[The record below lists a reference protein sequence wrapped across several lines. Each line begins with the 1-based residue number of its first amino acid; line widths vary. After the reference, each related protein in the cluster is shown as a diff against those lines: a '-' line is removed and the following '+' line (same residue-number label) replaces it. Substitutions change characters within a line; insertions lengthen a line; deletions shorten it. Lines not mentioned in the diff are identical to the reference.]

1 MYLSILYGRYFY
13 FNGILLHMTKSN
25 CYRIGRIFLILFT
38 LFFLCVGNMYAAEGD
53 GTVNYYADMMDDS
66 YYADLLKYVFDGN
79 PLDGVMERYVLLE
92 EHMTSSD
99 YEDWMKSAALARAA
113 LICGRYAEQ
122 CGDEDLATD
131 FMEMADGKIA
141 EAREE
146 GAPESAVGVLE
157 ALSLSF
163 WYLID
168 GSISKGMKF
177 PKMAD
182 NLYKNYSEDFHVLL
196 LEADRYL
203 HSPGIVGGNKK
214 KGLSL
219 FQEAEAV
226 MNQNGAAIWDK
237 FSVYSGLAF
246 GYDSRKDKENAKKYT
261 DLAYEIYK
269 ADETVNE
276 LREKYN

>member
-1 MYLSILYGRYFY
+1 
-13 FNGILLHMTKSN
+13 MTKSN